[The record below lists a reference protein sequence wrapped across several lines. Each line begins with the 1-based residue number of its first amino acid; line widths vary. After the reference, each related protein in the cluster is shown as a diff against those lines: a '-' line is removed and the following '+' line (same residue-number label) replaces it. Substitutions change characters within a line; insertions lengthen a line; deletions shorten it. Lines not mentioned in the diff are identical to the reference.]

1 MNPVLTIARKRDGH
15 KLSSQEIAA
24 IVAGFSCG
32 EIPDYQMSALA
43 MAICIRGMDEDE
55 TAALTDAM
63 LGSGTRLLWKHQPE
77 ALARGTS
84 LADASGWHCPIVDK
98 HSTGGIGD
106 KTSLILAPLLACC
119 GLAVPMISGRGLGAT
134 GGTLDKLESIP
145 GFRTDL
151 TLSEIRDQV
160 ERVGCVITGATADLA
175 PADKKLYAL
184 RDVTATV
191 ESIPLITA
199 SIMSKKLAEGL
210 GALVLDVKF
219 GSGAFMKSLADARR
233 LAHSL
238 VATGKRLGVK
248 TTVLVT
254 DMNQPLGRMAGNAVE
269 VDEAIAALTPVN
281 YAGRA
286 PEIPLP
292 PGEGGFGHRREALVG
307 KPGEGRPAD
316 LLDLTYALAA
326 ELLLAT
332 GSAST
337 AADALATLQSEIA
350 SGRAL
355 AKFREMV
362 AAQGGDLD
370 APRPIAPASD
380 ICAEKD
386 GFVAAIDG
394 EQLGIAVIELGGG
407 RRLLTDPIDHSVGL
421 EMLARLG
428 DRVTRGMP
436 LVRLFSPPAKRAAA
450 AARIVEAIT
459 IRPEPREPPPL
470 IVERIN

>member
-1 MNPVLTIARKRDGH
+1 
-15 KLSSQEIAA
+15 
-24 IVAGFSCG
+24 
-32 EIPDYQMSALA
+32 
-43 MAICIRGMDEDE
+43 
-55 TAALTDAM
+55 
-63 LGSGTRLLWKHQPE
+63 
-77 ALARGTS
+77 
-84 LADASGWHCPIVDK
+84 
-98 HSTGGIGD
+98 
-106 KTSLILAPLLACC
+106 
-119 GLAVPMISGRGLGAT
+119 
-134 GGTLDKLESIP
+134 
-145 GFRTDL
+145 
-151 TLSEIRDQV
+151 
-160 ERVGCVITGATADLA
+160 
-175 PADKKLYAL
+175 
-184 RDVTATV
+184 
-191 ESIPLITA
+191 
-199 SIMSKKLAEGL
+199 
-210 GALVLDVKF
+210 
-219 GSGAFMKSLADARR
+219 
-233 LAHSL
+233 
-238 VATGKRLGVK
+238 
-248 TTVLVT
+248 
-254 DMNQPLGRMAGNAVE
+254 
-269 VDEAIAALTPVN
+269 
-281 YAGRA
+281 
-286 PEIPLP
+286 
-292 PGEGGFGHRREALVG
+292 LVG

-421 EMLARLG
+421 EMLTRLG

-459 IRPEPREPPPL
+459 IRPEPR
-470 IVERIN
+470 